1 MIQTLGEKG
10 YFAFII
16 HIGPET
22 CGGRRDGSSGQ
33 EWDGSRMNPSGRR
46 TGTETADISI
56 IPLSL
61 RTL

>member
-33 EWDGSRMNPSGRR
+33 ERDGSRMNPSGRH
-46 TGTETADISI
+46 TEQRQRIFQ
-56 IPLSL
+56 
-61 RTL
+61 